1 MRRPFTLYKEKTK
14 SGIVWYARF
23 WDEETQKYKHSRST
37 GIIVEGKKERHY
49 EAEEA
54 ARKLCEE
61 FSIVK
66 ITTETI
72 ASQKADLITSTKQ
85 EQNPISPIIKTVA
98 NTPLIEYLT
107 NFWTTESEYAIYK
120 RDVKN
125 KPLTLYYLDMNHD
138 DIRRHVEPFKG
149 FEGVTVGSLT
159 KAMLKKWLIW
169 LAGRRKTRI
178 KKDGTIIDEG
188 TISGRRANSI
198 LQSVRVAVRWAFDS
212 EEIPADPFYK
222 LGEVSENLKE
232 KGVLSFEERTKLT
245 QLPVTEKNYL
255 SRLAIFLGSF
265 CGLRRGEMRGL
276 QWGDITNGLITVQHN
291 YINGEGVKLPKY
303 NSVRKVPI
311 TSDVQ
316 RLLDI
321 ARGYAKNITPSTFVL
336 ESPKTKGLPV
346 SNNFFRDRFKI
357 ELQKI
362 GITAEQQD
370 ERLLSCHSLRH
381 TFITLAELS
390 GVPDVVI
397 RALAGHK
404 SAQVQRKY
412 SHAPQVI
419 NFDEARMKLENNGV
433 FEIKNDKYQKTENEQ
448 KAVNQ

>member
-14 SGIVWYARF
+14 TGIVWYARI
-23 WDEETQKYKHSRST
+23 WDEEAQRYKHSRST
-37 GIIVEGKKERHY
+37 GVLVEGKKERRY

-61 FSIVK
+61 FHATVTTKNVK
-66 ITTETI
+66 PQKTDPQTLQKNEHQPTPAAPTI
-72 ASQKADLITSTKQ
+72 S
-85 EQNPISPIIKTVA
+85 TVA
-98 NTPLIEYLT
+98 NTPLIEYLK
-107 NFWTTESEYAIYK
+107 NFWTSESEYAQYK
-120 RDVKN
+120 RDVKH
-125 KPLTLYYLDMNHD
+125 KPLTPAYIELNHD
-138 DIRRHVEPFKG
+138 DIRRHVETFPI
-149 FEGVTVGSLT
+149 FESVTVGSLS
-159 KAMLKKWLIW
+159 KGHLKKWLIW
-169 LAGRRKTRI
+169 LAGRKKTRT

-198 LQSVRVAVRWAFDS
+198 LQAVRVAIRWAFES
-212 EEIPADPFYK
+212 EEIPSDPFHK
-222 LGEVSENLKE
+222 LGEVSENQKE

-245 QLPVTEKNYL
+245 KQPVTEKNHL
-255 SRLAIFLGSF
+255 SRLAMLLGSF

-276 QWGDITNGLITVQHN
+276 QWGDIENGLITIRHN

-316 RLLDI
+316 KLLDI
-321 ARGYAKNITPSTFVL
+321 ARGYAKDITPSTFIL
-336 ESPKTKGLPV
+336 ESPKTKGIPV

-357 ELQKI
+357 ELLKI

-370 ERLLSCHSLRH
+370 KRFLSCHSLRH
-381 TFITLAELS
+381 TFVTLAELS

-404 SAQVQRKY
+404 SEQIQRKY

-419 NFDEARMKLENNGV
+419 DFDEARRKIETPL
-433 FEIKNDKYQKTENEQ
+433 
-448 KAVNQ
+448 KANIPNTATA